1 METIS
6 ECTVERV
13 TAHTEFGPACELREQ
28 VLSRSSA
35 TWYASRNAGE
45 GDTCEIGVHELYID
59 AQLPVENPI
68 LEHESFRV
76 GQSLAAVLELP
87 SEILPEPKSGI
98 LCLYQHKEWWMR
110 PIWVHS
116 LADVPA
122 RTQMI
127 MWRSRGGTWCVLLAV
142 CDGEMRADLCAGES
156 ASQISASLSVNQAS
170 RTVIRGLALVSAA
183 GNDPYALV
191 DACVQ
196 AIAQRN
202 GLAMHESR
210 PFPEALRGLGWCT
223 WDSLGQQVSELA
235 IFEKM
240 REFQA
245 KQVPVSWVLIDD
257 GWSETANG
265 KLTGLRANEQRF
277 PHGLAH
283 TIRTLKTEFGVRHV
297 GVWQA
302 FQGYWQGVEPEST
315 AARELDGTLEHLPN
329 SMLIPCADQS
339 RSAEFWHV
347 WDTQLQVA
355 GIDFV
360 KVDSQSTTSLLA
372 RGVESF
378 GSLRERHAALDS
390 VTGQLFDGALI
401 NCMGM
406 APESYWSR
414 PSSPIARTSDDF
426 FPSTPESLAEHAIE
440 NAYCS
445 LLIGCLC
452 YCDWDMFWTRHPHAR
467 THMLLR
473 WISGG
478 PIYCSDKLGETDP
491 DLLAPLFDADG
502 NLTHPDGV
510 GVPVLDSLLADP
522 VRGDVPLGIRNTF
535 RGDEVLLFVGLNAD
549 APQTAH
555 IRATESALAVLDPET
570 GARIRLEPSDE
581 LAITLNYGDC
591 ALRVLQRL

>member
-1 METIS
+1 
-6 ECTVERV
+6 
-13 TAHTEFGPACELREQ
+13 
-28 VLSRSSA
+28 
-35 TWYASRNAGE
+35 
-45 GDTCEIGVHELYID
+45 
-59 AQLPVENPI
+59 
-68 LEHESFRV
+68 
-76 GQSLAAVLELP
+76 
-87 SEILPEPKSGI
+87 
-98 LCLYQHKEWWMR
+98 
-110 PIWVHS
+110 
-116 LADVPA
+116 
-122 RTQMI
+122 
-127 MWRSRGGTWCVLLAV
+127 
-142 CDGEMRADLCAGES
+142 
-156 ASQISASLSVNQAS
+156 
-170 RTVIRGLALVSAA
+170 
-183 GNDPYALV
+183 
-191 DACVQ
+191 
-196 AIAQRN
+196 
-202 GLAMHESR
+202 
-210 PFPEALRGLGWCT
+210 
-223 WDSLGQQVSELA
+223 
-235 IFEKM
+235 
-240 REFQA
+240 
-245 KQVPVSWVLIDD
+245 
-257 GWSETANG
+257 
-265 KLTGLRANEQRF
+265 
-277 PHGLAH
+277 
-283 TIRTLKTEFGVRHV
+283 
-297 GVWQA
+297 
-302 FQGYWQGVEPEST
+302 
-315 AARELDGTLEHLPN
+315 
-329 SMLIPCADQS
+329 MLIPCADQS

-426 FPSTPESLAEHAIE
+426 FPNIPESLAEHAIE

-478 PIYCSDKLGETDP
+478 PIYCSDKLGETDS

-522 VRGDVPLGIRNTF
+522 VHGDVPLGIRNTF
-535 RGDEVLLFVGLNAD
+535 HGDEVLLFVGLNAD

>member
-1 METIS
+1 M
-6 ECTVERV
+6 
-13 TAHTEFGPACELREQ
+13 
-28 VLSRSSA
+28 
-35 TWYASRNAGE
+35 
-45 GDTCEIGVHELYID
+45 
-59 AQLPVENPI
+59 
-68 LEHESFRV
+68 
-76 GQSLAAVLELP
+76 
-87 SEILPEPKSGI
+87 
-98 LCLYQHKEWWMR
+98 
-110 PIWVHS
+110 
-116 LADVPA
+116 
-122 RTQMI
+122 
-127 MWRSRGGTWCVLLAV
+127 SRG
-142 CDGEMRADLCAGES
+142 R
-156 ASQISASLSVNQAS
+156 
-170 RTVIRGLALVSAA
+170 
-183 GNDPYALV
+183 
-191 DACVQ
+191 
-196 AIAQRN
+196 
-202 GLAMHESR
+202 
-210 PFPEALRGLGWCT
+210 
-223 WDSLGQQVSELA
+223 QVSELA

-426 FPSTPESLAEHAIE
+426 FPNIPESLAEHAIE

-478 PIYCSDKLGETDP
+478 PIYCSDKLGETDS

-522 VRGDVPLGIRNTF
+522 VHGDVPLGIRNTF
-535 RGDEVLLFVGLNAD
+535 HGDEVLLFVGLNAD